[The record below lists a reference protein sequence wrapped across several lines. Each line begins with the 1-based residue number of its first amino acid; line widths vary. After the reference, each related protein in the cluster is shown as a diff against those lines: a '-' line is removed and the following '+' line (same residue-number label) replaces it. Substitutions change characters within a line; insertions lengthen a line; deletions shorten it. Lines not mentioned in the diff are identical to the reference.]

1 MKKSLKFLSLIGVS
15 ALLFACNNANNNGG
29 DDPAKPIIPKEEGVL
44 NINYLRDDNNYS
56 SWALWVWADG
66 KDGNEFEF
74 TLSGDYGAI
83 CQIDLSDEYFK
94 DCLDGDFGVI
104 VKSKG
109 SWDKKDVEEDR
120 FFNLSSMTKE
130 DGYYNM
136 YLVTGDNNI
145 YFDSSLVTLERIS
158 SAILTTDLKF
168 KIVCSR
174 PVKEYSIL
182 ENNTVIHKEENINKT
197 LISIKLTDKVLSV
210 KNKYSVS
217 VTFAESNKV
226 IEKTITTSVLYN
238 SDDFVKSYNYDGELG
253 AIYTPS
259 STTFR
264 VWSPVATSINL
275 NLYENGT
282 PVKVDSSKGS
292 DVVYAT
298 YELEAKEKGIY
309 EITVSGDLSGKYY
322 TYEVFNNINAP
333 SGVEVVDP
341 YAKSTGVNGL
351 RGMVV
356 DFSKT
361 NPENWE
367 EISYLPLDNKE
378 LTVYETH
385 IQDITSSSS
394 WSKQASD
401 LEYQKTFLGACL
413 DNTSYTENN
422 KTVTTGFAHIKEL
435 GVNAVQLLP
444 IFDQDNDE
452 KTMKFNWGYNPLN
465 YNSLEGSYSTNPYD
479 GYTRIKEFKTLVKEY
494 NKAGI
499 GIIMDVVYNHVSNL
513 AKSNF
518 NYLMPKYYYRY
529 NGDAPTNGSGC
540 GNETD
545 SERYMFRK
553 FMKDSTE
560 FWMKEYKLSGFRFD
574 LMGLHDL
581 TTMKELS
588 SNLKSINP
596 YSTVYGE
603 PWMGGSSPLSS
614 SASAKQDNASSYE
627 GYGAFNDKFRDAL
640 IRGGLSDKKERGWIN
655 NNTKVDQGD
664 VNKILSGLNGELFIN
679 AANKVSDPNK
689 NVIYVTCHDNY
700 TLADR
705 MEASE
710 VTSKEEI
717 KKMAMLAN
725 SMVFSSKG
733 TTFMLAGEEFL
744 RTKQGDSNSY
754 QSSYEVNELDYSL
767 KIKNA
772 DMFNNYKK
780 LINYKQTNE
789 VLHSDKSNS
798 DKYILEASSL
808 NNGSTIVVHTKDLVN
823 NKESLVA
830 FNNGIEGNETVD
842 FSGYSLYLDTLNKE
856 NFTLSNAVKLE
867 PYQTIIATK

>member
-15 ALLFACNNANNNGG
+15 ALLFACNNTNNNEG
-29 DDPAKPIIPKEEGVL
+29 DDPTKPIVPKEEGVL

-66 KDGNEFEF
+66 KEGNEFEF
-74 TLSGDYGAI
+74 TLTGDYGAI

-168 KIVCSR
+168 KVVCSR

-238 SDDFVKSYNYDGELG
+238 SDDFAKSYNYDGELG

-309 EITVSGDLSGKYY
+309 EITVNGDLSGKYY

-401 LEYQKTFLGACL
+401 LEYQK
-413 DNTSYTENN
+413 
-422 KTVTTGFAHIKEL
+422 
-435 GVNAVQLLP
+435 
-444 IFDQDNDE
+444 E
-452 KTMKFNWGYNPLN
+452 K
-465 YNSLEGSYSTNPYD
+465 
-479 GYTRIKEFKTLVKEY
+479 
-494 NKAGI
+494 GI
-499 GIIMDVVYNHVSNL
+499 W
-513 AKSNF
+513 
-518 NYLMPKYYYRY
+518 
-529 NGDAPTNGSGC
+529 SGC
-540 GNETD
+540 
-545 SERYMFRK
+545 SV
-553 FMKDSTE
+553 
-560 FWMKEYKLSGFRFD
+560 L
-574 LMGLHDL
+574 
-581 TTMKELS
+581 
-588 SNLKSINP
+588 
-596 YSTVYGE
+596 
-603 PWMGGSSPLSS
+603 PL
-614 SASAKQDNASSYE
+614 
-627 GYGAFNDKFRDAL
+627 
-640 IRGGLSDKKERGWIN
+640 
-655 NNTKVDQGD
+655 
-664 VNKILSGLNGELFIN
+664 
-679 AANKVSDPNK
+679 
-689 NVIYVTCHDNY
+689 
-700 TLADR
+700 
-705 MEASE
+705 
-710 VTSKEEI
+710 
-717 KKMAMLAN
+717 
-725 SMVFSSKG
+725 
-733 TTFMLAGEEFL
+733 LAG
-744 RTKQGDSNSY
+744 
-754 QSSYEVNELDYSL
+754 
-767 KIKNA
+767 
-772 DMFNNYKK
+772 
-780 LINYKQTNE
+780 
-789 VLHSDKSNS
+789 
-798 DKYILEASSL
+798 
-808 NNGSTIVVHTKDLVN
+808 
-823 NKESLVA
+823 
-830 FNNGIEGNETVD
+830 
-842 FSGYSLYLDTLNKE
+842 
-856 NFTLSNAVKLE
+856 
-867 PYQTIIATK
+867 

>member
-1 MKKSLKFLSLIGVS
+1 
-15 ALLFACNNANNNGG
+15 
-29 DDPAKPIIPKEEGVL
+29 
-44 NINYLRDDNNYS
+44 
-56 SWALWVWADG
+56 
-66 KDGNEFEF
+66 
-74 TLSGDYGAI
+74 
-83 CQIDLSDEYFK
+83 
-94 DCLDGDFGVI
+94 
-104 VKSKG
+104 
-109 SWDKKDVEEDR
+109 
-120 FFNLSSMTKE
+120 
-130 DGYYNM
+130 
-136 YLVTGDNNI
+136 
-145 YFDSSLVTLERIS
+145 
-158 SAILTTDLKF
+158 
-168 KIVCSR
+168 
-174 PVKEYSIL
+174 
-182 ENNTVIHKEENINKT
+182 
-197 LISIKLTDKVLSV
+197 
-210 KNKYSVS
+210 
-217 VTFAESNKV
+217 
-226 IEKTITTSVLYN
+226 
-238 SDDFVKSYNYDGELG
+238 
-253 AIYTPS
+253 
-259 STTFR
+259 
-264 VWSPVATSINL
+264 
-275 NLYENGT
+275 
-282 PVKVDSSKGS
+282 
-292 DVVYAT
+292 
-298 YELEAKEKGIY
+298 
-309 EITVSGDLSGKYY
+309 
-322 TYEVFNNINAP
+322 
-333 SGVEVVDP
+333 
-341 YAKSTGVNGL
+341 
-351 RGMVV
+351 
-356 DFSKT
+356 
-361 NPENWE
+361 
-367 EISYLPLDNKE
+367 
-378 LTVYETH
+378 
-385 IQDITSSSS
+385 
-394 WSKQASD
+394 
-401 LEYQKTFLGACL
+401 
-413 DNTSYTENN
+413 
-422 KTVTTGFAHIKEL
+422 
-435 GVNAVQLLP
+435 
-444 IFDQDNDE
+444 
-452 KTMKFNWGYNPLN
+452 MKFNWGYNPLN

-679 AANKVSDPNK
+679 SANKVSDPNK

-772 DMFNNYKK
+772 DMFDNYKK